1 MRILCAGAGSAGL
14 GVCGQLADGMIRA
27 GLTRSDALSRF
38 VVCTVEGALGAADG
52 VHGDPHYKHYANG
65 KNEEHKAWANQ
76 TISDGSSLLEVV
88 KQFKPTVLL
97 GLSAS
102 SKIFTEELIRTMG
115 SYCEHPIIMPMSN
128 PTSKCECSAE
138 EAYRWTDGRAVV
150 ASGSPFPPYTQPN
163 GKVLIPSQCNNMY
176 IFPGLGLGAQLAGVS
191 KITDGML
198 YAAAVACTDSM
209 TPEEMAEGRTFPC
222 LKRIRLVSHKVACAV
237 IEQAMEDG
245 LATKIT
251 PREIKQDGSLA
262 AYVSRKMYFPSYVPL
277 VHRNEN

>member
-1 MRILCAGAGSAGL
+1 M
-14 GVCGQLADGMIRA
+14 RA
-27 GLTRSDALSRF
+27 GLTRSEALSRF
-38 VVCTVEGALGAADG
+38 VVCTVEGALGQADG
-52 VHGDPHYKHYANG
+52 KHGNPHYKHFAQG
-65 KNEEHKAWANQ
+65 KNEDHKAWLNQ
-76 TISDGSSLLEVV
+76 TVSDGTSLVDV
-88 KQFKPTVLL
+88 CKQFKPTVLL

-138 EAYRWTDGRAVV
+138 EAFKWTDGRAVV
-150 ASGSPFPPYTQPN
+150 ATGSPFPPYTLPN

-209 TPEEMAEGRTFPC
+209 TAEEMMEGRTFPS
-222 LKRIRLVSHKVACAV
+222 LKRIRIVSHKVACAV
-237 IEQAMEDG
+237 IEQAFKED

-251 PREIKQDGSLA
+251 AREIKQDGSLG

-277 VHRNEN
+277 VHRNEV